1 MWAHAGKK
9 LLKSMPDEDKLA
21 FIDAGAHI
29 ANAGEINFKEA
40 WRIDK
45 VKIKDLKK
53 DGSNFF
59 EIAEKVK

>member
-1 MWAHAGKK
+1 MLLQDLFEMATPSTAHK
-9 LLKSMPDEDKLA
+9 
-21 FIDAGAHI
+21 